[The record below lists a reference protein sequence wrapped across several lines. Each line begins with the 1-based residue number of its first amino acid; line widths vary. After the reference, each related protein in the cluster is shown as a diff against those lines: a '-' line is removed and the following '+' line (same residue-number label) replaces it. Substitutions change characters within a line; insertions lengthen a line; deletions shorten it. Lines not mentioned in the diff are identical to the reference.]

1 MSKDFEKNL
10 LDSYFRRSIPLEAK
24 GVPLFNREGLEV
36 EVLGARGSVG
46 SAAGARCELRA
57 DPEGM

>member
-1 MSKDFEKNL
+1 M
-10 LDSYFRRSIPLEAK
+10 EAK
-24 GVPLFNREGLEV
+24 GVPLFSREGLEV